1 LNRDISALKRRREH
15 MDRFDFNMGEK
26 NSIQN
31 IIQVIR
37 SVRNH
42 FIDELM
48 DEAALMEFIKEH
60 FNTIA
65 ISAGKIDFVRKKLLE
80 LKTSPLDLVEY
91 SSLIRLANE
100 TNIGVIENHP
110 LLLKALKGEFIKL
123 GF

>member
-1 LNRDISALKRRREH
+1 

-60 FNTIA
+60 FNTVA